1 LLALVAIVVDVSG
14 FEIRL
19 PRPGG
24 APSASTAGLP
34 GVRAASS
41 TLLVRVG
48 NGAPAGG
55 DLAFLATEP
64 NGNLV
69 VSDRARKTILRFDAA
84 GHLLSEWGP
93 RFGDTQLSEPAGV
106 AVQAGAYYVLDRGM
120 PRVFRLDSGGRV
132 LDTFSLESQGVYG
145 LNGLAIDSS
154 DNLYVADT
162 GRNRILVLAPTG
174 AVIKQFGSGGQ
185 ELGQFT
191 QPMMLGFLPDGSSVV
206 ADWENSRLEH
216 FDASLKALDAWSVG
230 FHAWGVAVDQY
241 GRIYAPD
248 SEKRRVVA
256 YTPQGDVL
264 GELGGPGGGVSID
277 VSPRQVAIGPGL
289 PVALYVLGSEGIA
302 RLDLEN
308 TAPPPQGGG
317 DLDLVSPILF
327 GLLLAIPLVAL
338 LMRRGRDRSV
348 RSTPHGEV
356 RLDAENGTQ
365 RQHKQTGADQPLLV
379 AHQTE
384 RK

>member
-1 LLALVAIVVDVSG
+1 MLALVAIVVDVSG

-24 APSASTAGLP
+24 APAASTTGLP
-34 GVRAASS
+34 GVRAATS
-41 TLLVRVG
+41 TLLLRVG
-48 NGAPAGG
+48 SGAPAGG

-69 VSDRARKTILRFDAA
+69 VSDRARKSVLRFDPA

-93 RFGDTQLSEPAGV
+93 RVGDATLSEPAGV
-106 AVQAGAYYVLDRGM
+106 AVQGGAYYVVDRGL
-120 PRVFRLDSGGRV
+120 PRVFRLDGGGRV
-132 LDTFSLESQGVYG
+132 LDMFSLESQGVYG

-154 DNLYVADT
+154 DNLYIADT

-174 AVIKQFGSGGQ
+174 AVIKQFGSSGQ

-191 QPMMLGFLPDGSSVV
+191 QPMMLSFLPDGSSVV

-230 FHAWGVAVDQY
+230 FHPFGVAVDPF

-256 YTPQGDVL
+256 YSPQGDVL
-264 GELGGPGGGVSID
+264 GEIGGPGGAVSID
-277 VSPRQVAIGPGL
+277 VTPRQVAIGPGL
-289 PVALYVLGSEGIA
+289 PIALYVLGSEGIA

-308 TAPPPQGGG
+308 TPPPPQGGG
-317 DLDLVSPILF
+317 DVDVVSPILF
-327 GLLLAIPLVAL
+327 GLLLAIPVVAL
-338 LMRRGRDRSV
+338 LMRSRRDRSV
-348 RSTPHGEV
+348 RSAPNGPV
-356 RLDAENGTQ
+356 RLNAENGTQ
-365 RQHKQTGADQPLLV
+365 RQQEQAGADQQLLV
-379 AHQTE
+379 PHQTE
-384 RK
+384 RE